1 VAALPGTLRYAER
14 EARIWSHLWR
24 ATVFSG
30 TLSPILFLGA
40 IGVGIGGLVEENTGT
55 VQGLD
60 YLSFVAPGL
69 LVAFS
74 VQRVAGASLWQ
85 VMAGHKW
92 FGGFH
97 AAVTTPLRP
106 ADVYSGWLTWQ
117 VTLAALNAVPFL
129 AVAAL
134 LGGIRSPWAVFAVPA
149 AALTTLAFAAALS
162 AYSCTQDTDRNF
174 AGILR
179 LIILPLMLFSGTFF
193 PLENLPAGIRPI
205 AWATPMWHG
214 VELSRGATTGSI
226 GLASAALHVAFLVGF
241 VALGVTWGVRTFTRR
256 LAP

>member
-1 VAALPGTLRYAER
+1 MAALPGTLRYAER

-24 ATVFSG
+24 GTVFSG
-30 TLSPILFLGA
+30 VLTPILFLGA
-40 IGVGIGGLVEENTGT
+40 IGIGIGGLVEENTGT

-69 LVAFS
+69 LVAFA
-74 VQRVAGASLWQ
+74 VQRVAGNSLWQ

-92 FGGFH
+92 FGAYH

-106 ADVYSGWLTWQ
+106 ADVYTGWLTWQ
-117 VTLAALNAVPFL
+117 ISLTAMNAVPFL
-129 AVAAL
+129 VIATL
-134 LGGIRSPWAVFAVPA
+134 LGGVQSGWAVFAVPA
-149 AALTTLAFAAALS
+149 AALTALAFAAPLA
-162 AYSCTQDTDRNF
+162 AYSGTQDTDRNF

-193 PLENLPAGIRPI
+193 PLENLPVGVRPI
-205 AWATPMWHG
+205 AWLTPMWHG
-214 VELSRGATTGSI
+214 VELCRGATTGSI
-226 GLASAALHVAFLVGF
+226 EPGPATLHVAMLIGF
-241 VALGVTWGVRTFTRR
+241 IVLGGAWGVRSFTRR